1 MKNEITIGTNHPYD
15 QDHAISKSIKE
26 FPKAL
31 YSGGV
36 PLDTRF
42 PGRSH
47 AGIRKFR
54 NNISAMLLLLILI
67 TSCSDKTKV
76 ATEAETKTTVRARE
90 EYIEVEPNVKLHVT
104 DLGEGKPVV
113 FIHGYPLSDAMWEYQ
128 YHPLIKQGYRVI
140 GITLRGFG
148 QSDKP
153 YGKYNYDQFAD
164 DIKAVLDHLNI
175 ENATIV
181 GHSMGGAIALH
192 YTAKFSNAHV
202 SKLVLLSAAAP
213 VHTKKPDY
221 PYPFFTKE
229 DISSWVALNNTDRP
243 ALLAAVGQRF
253 ALTSTSVSPG
263 IGAWLGAIEMQSSP
277 YAMEQALIA
286 LRDEDL
292 RGDLSKIKI
301 PTLIAHAKGDQIVAY
316 ALAEQMNKEIAGS
329 QLVTFEKSGHAIFI
343 EERDRFNE
351 ELIKF
356 IKQ

>member
-1 MKNEITIGTNHPYD
+1 MKFKNTIT
-15 QDHAISKSIKE
+15 
-26 FPKAL
+26 
-31 YSGGV
+31 
-36 PLDTRF
+36 
-42 PGRSH
+42 
-47 AGIRKFR
+47 
-54 NNISAMLLLLILI
+54 AMILLLTLV
-67 TSCSDKTKV
+67 TSCSDKTKDT
-76 ATEAETKTTVRARE
+76 TETETKTAVRARE

-104 DLGEGKPVV
+104 DLGDGKPVV

-128 YHPLIKQGYRVI
+128 YHHLIKQGYRVI

-153 YGKYNYDQFAD
+153 YGKYNYDQFAN
-164 DIKAVLDHLNI
+164 DIKAVLDHMDVKD
-175 ENATIV
+175 ATIV

-192 YTAKFSNAHV
+192 YTAKFNNAHI

-213 VHTKKPDY
+213 LHTKKPDY

-253 ALTSTSVSPG
+253 ALSSTSISPG
-263 IGAWLGAIEMQSSP
+263 IGAWLGGIEMQASP

-292 RGDLSKIKI
+292 RSDLPKIKV
-301 PTLIAHAKGDQIVAY
+301 PTLIAHAKEDQIVAY
-316 ALAEQMNKEIAGS
+316 ALAEQMNKSIAGS